1 MEIKDLS
8 FSYQERLIYDR
19 LNVKFQDGVPNII
32 IGPNGVGKTTLLDTL
47 AHLNSSDT
55 YNALVDVP
63 SVKEI
68 GYQLQKTIF
77 YTTLTVGQTLKMY
90 QKIDH
95 AGGAAPTALMNK
107 IYATVLKPLESI
119 KMGQLSGGERRI
131 VLTYGTCLLD
141 RKLYLFDEPL
151 SGVDPSNATLIMEM
165 ICSLAKKS
173 IVVMTTHQLGQLKN
187 KEAKIIGLNQGH
199 CIFNGTYTE
208 LLKLENTQDVDEAY
222 SKLIN
227 SSRSKIKL

>member
-55 YNALVDVP
+55 YDALVDVP

-90 QKIDH
+90 QK
-95 AGGAAPTALMNK
+95 
-107 IYATVLKPLESI
+107 
-119 KMGQLSGGERRI
+119 
-131 VLTYGTCLLD
+131 
-141 RKLYLFDEPL
+141 
-151 SGVDPSNATLIMEM
+151 
-165 ICSLAKKS
+165 
-173 IVVMTTHQLGQLKN
+173 
-187 KEAKIIGLNQGH
+187 
-199 CIFNGTYTE
+199 
-208 LLKLENTQDVDEAY
+208 
-222 SKLIN
+222 
-227 SSRSKIKL
+227 